1 MQIFILHFVTKDDS
15 HSVLR
20 SAENISSFFELERVG
35 GITRL
40 VLNVNGSEGVS

>member
-1 MQIFILHFVTKDDS
+1 MQIFIVHFVTKDDS
-15 HSVLR
+15 PSVLR
-20 SAENISSFFELERVG
+20 SAENISSFLNSRGVG